1 MRISLYFFCI
11 LISAQLL
18 FALDDDQ
25 AIVEKI
31 DKNRYRIEQLILD
44 AEQQVIEI
52 PANIN
57 MSKGLIEVL
66 LCTPKGKVH
75 ESLLVTP
82 VRPLVLQTALMIMGY
97 IPLNNP
103 DGQKVA
109 LDSFSIEIELNGKR
123 FGAGELLW
131 NQQLDQPVPD
141 IPWIFVGSPIYPT
154 GGLAAE
160 FEQTLIATYNLSCIL
175 ANGLETR
182 HDDTVYRVNETTV
195 PPKGTTAR
203 IFIHPLNKEKQH
215 P

>member
-1 MRISLYFFCI
+1 MRITLYFLCI

-52 PANIN
+52 PAKIN

-103 DGQKVA
+103 GGQKVA
-109 LDSFSIEIELNGKR
+109 LDSFSIEIELNGKH
-123 FGAGELLW
+123 FSAGELLW

-154 GGLAAE
+154 GELAAE

-195 PPKGTTAR
+195 PPKGTPAR
-203 IFIHPLNKEKQH
+203 IFIYPLNKEKQH